1 MGGRSRSAS
10 AGAPKKVRQ
19 PDWTKYRG
27 AWWWKDP
34 KTEGDDWHPQED
46 FNQKEWNKAQAGP
59 ALTGAEKA
67 VNIAKRTAQGEMQ
80 LARNSAMSAAKAWG
94 HNDSNAQKLL
104 AKLDALYDKK
114 RADLDSP
121 ALVEALAK
129 ELDAMESKIED
140 LTIESSKISERL
152 LRIGEEQKYL
162 TERAGVLQAQKDS
175 AEKQLAEEDAGGP
188 SPQPT
193 GAAGGIPRNAG
204 SVSSASQ
211 PASSAGAPAL
221 RIQAIEQQMAN
232 MNSQIAAVL
241 GALSLAH
248 GVPAAA
254 PVGGGAWDSH
264 QNWSQEQ
271 NWEDQDWSSNVPGW
285 NRDIGDDAAAV
296 ETFEDMD
303 QSGGS

>member
-10 AGAPKKVRQ
+10 AGASKKVRQ
-19 PDWTKYRG
+19 PNWTKYRG

-34 KTEGDDWHPQED
+34 KLEGDDWHPQED
-46 FNQKEWNKAQAGP
+46 FNQKDWNKAQVGP

-67 VNIAKRTAQGEMQ
+67 VNIAKRSAQGEMQ

-94 HNDSNAQKLL
+94 HNDATSQKLL

-129 ELDAMESKIED
+129 ELDAMESKLED

-175 AEKQLAEEDAGGP
+175 AEGQMSAEDAGGS

-193 GAAGGIPRNAG
+193 VAAGGIPRSAG
-204 SVSSASQ
+204 SLSSASQ
-211 PASSAGAPAL
+211 PASSLGAPAL
-221 RIQAIEQQMAN
+221 RIQAMEQQMAN
-232 MNSQIAAVL
+232 MSSQIAAVL

-271 NWEDQDWSSNVPGW
+271 NWGQEWSPSVPGW
-285 NRDIGDDAAAV
+285 EQDVGDGANAV
-296 ETFEDMD
+296 EPVSDMD
-303 QSGGS
+303 ESGGY